1 MAARK
6 KGRSGRGPVFHNP
19 SHAESYHRDV
29 NGLPEMVFIRESP
42 DAVWTRLSGQEAV
55 RRFFASMEVKQL
67 SLHPLSLC
75 CYFFFTTRVTIRSAR
90 PMAWPKNPPT
100 A

>member
-6 KGRSGRGPVFHNP
+6 KGGSGRGPVFHNP

-29 NGLPEMVFIRESP
+29 NGLPEMVFTRESP

-55 RRFFASMEVKQL
+55 RRL
-67 SLHPLSLC
+67 LPHP
-75 CYFFFTTRVTIRSAR
+75 SAAISSSR
-90 PMAWPKNPPT
+90 LV
-100 A
+100 